1 MTGVLPFALV
11 LIMASLG
18 LSLTRADFARVAR
31 SPRAIALGMANFALL
46 SPLLAAAVAAAF
58 DLEPLFAVGLV
69 LLGAAPGGAMA
80 NLLTHLA
87 RGDTAL
93 AVSMT
98 ALSSLFA
105 AITVPLY
112 YGLAVD
118 YFDAP
123 VDGSVGT
130 TGIALTVLAI
140 TVVPLLAG
148 MAARERRPEW
158 VARNQPRMMRLALVV
173 FAAIVTGVFATE
185 GDVVVEHAGELL
197 AATIVLNVAAMTV
210 AYGLARAVR
219 LSLPQSTAVSIE
231 LGLHNAALAITVST
245 LVDPV
250 IALPAAVYSV
260 VMFVTASTFAA
271 LVARRNVVQTTSP

>member
-11 LIMASLG
+11 LIMGSLG

-46 SPLLAAAVAAAF
+46 GPLLAAAVAAAF

-98 ALSSLFA
+98 ALTSLFA
-105 AITVPLY
+105 ALTVPLY
-112 YGLAVD
+112 YGFAVD
-118 YFDAP
+118 SFDAP
-123 VDGSVGT
+123 VEGSLGT
-130 TGIALTVLAI
+130 TGVALTVLAI
-140 TVVPLLAG
+140 TVLPLLTG

-158 VARNQPRMMRLALVV
+158 VERNHGRVMRLALVV
-173 FAAIVTGVFATE
+173 FVALVAGIFATE

-197 AATIVLNVAAMTV
+197 AATIVLNLTAMTL
-210 AYGLARAVR
+210 AFALARTLR
-219 LSLPQSTAVSIE
+219 LSLPQATAVSIE

-245 LVDPV
+245 LIDPV

-260 VMFVTASTFAA
+260 VMFVTAGSFAA
-271 LVARRNVVQTTSP
+271 LMARRNVVQTTSP

>member
-1 MTGVLPFALV
+1 
-11 LIMASLG
+11 
-18 LSLTRADFARVAR
+18 
-31 SPRAIALGMANFALL
+31 
-46 SPLLAAAVAAAF
+46 
-58 DLEPLFAVGLV
+58 
-69 LLGAAPGGAMA
+69 
-80 NLLTHLA
+80 
-87 RGDTAL
+87 
-93 AVSMT
+93 MT

-105 AITVPLY
+105 AITVPVY

-118 YFDAP
+118 HFDAP
-123 VDGSVGT
+123 VDGSIGT

-158 VARNQPRMMRLALVV
+158 VARNQPRMMRVALVV

-197 AATIVLNVAAMTV
+197 AATIVLNLVAMTV
-210 AYGLARAVR
+210 AYRLARAVR

-260 VMFVTASTFAA
+260 VMFVTAGTFAA
-271 LVARRNVVQTTSP
+271 LVARRNVAQTTSP